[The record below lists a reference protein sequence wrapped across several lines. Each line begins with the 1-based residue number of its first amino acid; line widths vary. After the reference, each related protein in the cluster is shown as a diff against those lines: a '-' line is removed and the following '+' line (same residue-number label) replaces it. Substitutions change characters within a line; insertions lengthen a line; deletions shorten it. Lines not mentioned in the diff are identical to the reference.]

1 MRSELNTL
9 ATIENSIS
17 NDIKRKSI
25 QMMTSKTFTKI
36 GHRWNP
42 RTDGLKHNTIVYT
55 ITFRIMIYTALE

>member
-25 QMMTSKTFTKI
+25 EMLNSKTFTKI
-36 GHRWNP
+36 GHRWNR
-42 RTDGLKHNTIVYT
+42 RTDGLKPNTFVYT
-55 ITFRIMIYTALE
+55 ISFRIIIYIQR